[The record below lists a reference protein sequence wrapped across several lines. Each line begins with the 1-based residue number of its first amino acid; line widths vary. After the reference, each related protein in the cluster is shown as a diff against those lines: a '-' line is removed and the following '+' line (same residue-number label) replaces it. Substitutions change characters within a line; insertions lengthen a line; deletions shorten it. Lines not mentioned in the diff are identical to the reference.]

1 MLDIKLIREDPEKV
15 KKAIKSKGSLVD
27 IDKIFELDK
36 KKRQLQGKMEA
47 LNAEKNIATEEI
59 QKGKDKNKIIELM
72 KKVDQQTEELKIE
85 LKRTDHDFNKLI
97 LALPNL
103 PAPDVK
109 IGKDETQNEI
119 IKTVGQPIKFDFKF
133 QDYMQI
139 GKRLDLIDTE
149 TGAKVSGSR
158 FGYLKNEAV
167 LLEFALVQFALNTLI
182 KEGFKPVIPPQ
193 ITKEE
198 MMHGLGYLGGQG
210 EAETYH
216 FEKDKQ
222 YFIGTA
228 EHALIPMHAN
238 EILKE
243 NALPKR
249 YLGFST
255 CFRRE
260 AGSYGKDTK
269 GILRVHQF
277 DKVEMVTFAKPEDGD
292 KQHEFMLAQA
302 EKLVKA
308 LKIPYRVMKMC
319 TGDLANPS
327 ARTYDIE
334 CWIPSENRYRET
346 HSISTCTDYQARRLM
361 IRYRDNM
368 QRATRYVHTLNGTAF
383 AIGRTLIAILENYQQ
398 KDGSVKVPE
407 VLQKYCGLK
416 KIKNRS

>member
-1 MLDIKLIREDPEKV
+1 MLDIKLIRDNPEKV
-15 KKAIKSKGSLVD
+15 KKGLKLKNIDSKF
-27 IDKIFELDK
+27 IDKILKLDEELRK
-36 KKRQLQGKMEA
+36 SKLAWENLQ
-47 LNAEKNIATEEI
+47 AEKNKASKEI
-59 QKGKDKNKIIELM
+59 EKGKDKKEIISQMKEIDQRSEKFKKEIQALEIKLNKIL
-72 KKVDQQTEELKIE
+72 
-85 LKRTDHDFNKLI
+85 TD
-97 LALPNL
+97 LPNL

-109 IGKDETQNEI
+109 IGKDEKDNEV
-119 IKTVGQPIKFDFKF
+119 IKTVGQSTKFDFEF

-149 TGAKVSGSR
+149 TAGKVSGSR

-167 LLEFALVQFALNTLI
+167 LLEFALVRFALDNLI
-182 KEGFKPVIPPQ
+182 KEGFIPIIPPQ
-193 ITKEE
+193 IVKEE
-198 MMHGLGYLGGQG
+198 MMQGLGYLGGQG

-243 NALPKR
+243 KEFPIR
-249 YLGFST
+249 YVGFST

-277 DKVEMVTFAKPEDGD
+277 DKVEMVTFAKPEDSD
-292 KQHEFMLAQA
+292 KQHEFILSLA
-302 EKLVKA
+302 EKLISA
-308 LKIPYRVMKMC
+308 LKLPYRVVKMC
-319 TGDLANPS
+319 TGDLAYPS

-334 CWIPSENRYRET
+334 CWIPFENRYRET
-346 HSISTCTDYQARRLM
+346 NSISTCTDYQARRLN
-361 IRYRDNM
+361 IKYKPAKSGKNEF
-368 QRATRYVHTLNGTAF
+368 VHTLNGTAF

-407 VLQKYCGLK
+407 VLQNYCGFK
-416 KIKNRS
+416 EIKR